1 MNKNTA
7 AEMFGKMLFEQG
19 VEQSSPLFMKLLN
32 EPRGTHK
39 AKWQAAK
46 EWYEQES
53 ADKQALIRFLIQQA
67 AILSTFHI
75 AYKLD
80 EGLDE
85 KHGQVVNYTVAVNT
99 YKDRDAANEDLPDET
114 VQICPTVTGEDI
126 HDIVMS
132 YVDQLEAN
140 QHTG

>member
-7 AEMFGKMLFEQG
+7 AEIFGKMLFEQG
-19 VEQSSPLFMKLLN
+19 IEQSNSVLIELLDA
-32 EPRGTHK
+32 PRGTYK
-39 AKWQAAK
+39 EKWQAAK

-53 ADKQALIRFLIQQA
+53 AEKQAIIRFLIQQA
-67 AILSTFHI
+67 TILSTFHI

-85 KHGQVVNYTVAVNT
+85 KDGQVVNYTVAVNT
-99 YKDRDAANEDLPDET
+99 YKDRNAANDDVPEET
-114 VQICPTVTGEDI
+114 VRVCPTVIGEDI

-132 YVDQLEAN
+132 YVDVIMADKL
-140 QHTG
+140 